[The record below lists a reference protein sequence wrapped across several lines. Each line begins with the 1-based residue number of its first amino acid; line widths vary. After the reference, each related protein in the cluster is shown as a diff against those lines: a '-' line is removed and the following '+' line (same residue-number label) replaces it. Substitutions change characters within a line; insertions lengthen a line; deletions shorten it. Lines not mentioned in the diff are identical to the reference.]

1 MKKEFKKE
9 FKNLLKIKKELN
21 EMNELDLEKLFLE
34 VSDGLHED
42 TYSVDEINVTG
53 NIWDITVSNNEPKT
67 HLRIICGRDA
77 NSQDVHIG
85 VTTPNNFTFEC
96 YLNQDEATKFI
107 KMQELICRYI
117 LNAPH
122 NTDPFI
128 ITIYP

>member
-1 MKKEFKKE
+1 
-9 FKNLLKIKKELN
+9 
-21 EMNELDLEKLFLE
+21 MNELDLEKLFLE
-34 VSDGLHED
+34 VSDGLQEG
-42 TYSVDEINVTG
+42 TYSLDEINVTG

-77 NSQDVHIG
+77 NSQVVRIG

-96 YLNQDEATKFI
+96 YLNQDEATRFI
-107 KMQELICRYI
+107 KMQDLICRYF